1 MMKKIYTLMM
11 IACCFGFVQ
20 NSNAQCPAGE
30 IEVFID
36 VITDTYGY
44 EVYWEL
50 VPSGNPCGTGTIFAG
65 GNTAVGC
72 GGGGAQVQ
80 SLGGYAANSTITEG
94 GFCLVIGQDYDIIAV
109 DDWGDGGTCFEIV
122 GGQTFCQ
129 GGSSA
134 NDVFTFN
141 AQPPA
146 DHDLVVKITYYDT
159 LMIPNATADS
169 MSTQYYTQIPRRQA
183 EMDLLFFSGQV
194 KNSGG
199 MSQTNLEFTATV
211 NDGTNNVFLGSK
223 SATSLASG
231 VTDTMMIGKSF
242 TAVANGTYDVTFEV
256 AQDSTDFMPA
266 DNIVLET
273 FVVND
278 SVYARDNGDVAGGTG
293 WWYGA
298 GQNYEIGIMYEIFT
312 TDTATSIS
320 YYNWTVT
327 ASNIGVAGN
336 VIQLNVY
343 DAAGFGAFTPICSTG
358 FYTLVTAD
366 EDSWITVD
374 LDGGPFELPPGQ
386 YVVTVE
392 TFSDQ
397 LFTSS
402 NSNGDPLTCY
412 VDPDNGNA
420 TWFYTLTVPMV
431 RLNVA
436 YPAACNL
443 AVTGTSTDLNCA
455 GANDGTATVTATGGT
470 APYTYLWDD
479 QSATTNAALT
489 GVGGG
494 MYNALVTDAA
504 GCMYQM
510 AFDITE
516 PDVTTISL
524 MSTDITCNGGTD
536 GAITVA
542 VSGGTA
548 PFTYTWSDMSLTG
561 GSVTGLSAGTYAVT
575 VDDANGC
582 AAASDSATIIEPAS
596 MALAFTQNTANCGLG
611 GSASVSV
618 TGGVAPYSYLWDDGL
633 AQTTATATDLLSD
646 EYTCTVTDSNGC
658 VASVTDSVQ
667 GTPLVTVT
675 IAKNDP
681 SACGLLDGDA
691 TVTIVTGTLPYFYSW
706 DDPGSQNTA
715 TAVGLAIGIY
725 NVTVTDAVPCMTTA
739 SITLLDPGAATL
751 QTSTVDVMCLGGND
765 GTASV
770 LTSGGTS
777 PFNYSWN
784 TSPAQTGTTATG
796 LAAGYYTVTVVDAS
810 GCSSFATDTVT
821 EPSTAVAIDAIAVTD
836 VTCNGDADGNLTVT
850 SSGGTGTHTYAW
862 TGGPATATY
871 SGVGGGI
878 YTVAVTDANG
888 CTATDSGLVAEPAA
902 LTVSTTVT
910 DITCNG
916 DADGAVDLTVTGG
929 TGAGTYG
936 FLWNPGG
943 ATTEDLSGQGP
954 GAYSVMVTDN
964 NGCTAITAVT
974 ISEPA
979 ALVAVVDNYTDE
991 TVTGANDGTINA
1003 SATGGTGA
1011 YTALWI
1017 GPGGFISTSM
1027 ALTGLAPGTYQLT
1040 LNDANGCSATLTQ
1053 IIAPGQ
1059 VTACSV
1065 TSSFI
1070 SSTTTICE
1078 GETVNF
1084 TNNSTGAIGY
1094 NWLEDGIGFATTTN
1108 TSRTFGTAG
1117 TFTISLIA
1125 DSASCGD
1132 TSDVSITVNPL
1143 PTIDSELSTD
1153 ASACG
1158 VSDGTITV
1166 TASGGTA
1173 PLQYSINGGSSFS
1186 GSNSFSGLSAGN
1198 YDIAISDSVG
1208 CLVMGNTIT
1217 VTAPGAPSVATT
1229 STNPTGCGTNDG
1241 TATVT
1246 ATGGTS
1252 PYTYSWSN
1260 GGNTATITGLTGG
1273 TYTVTVTDTS
1283 SCTVNASVILTEPTA
1298 PSVTATGTDPT
1309 SCGTNDGTATAT
1321 ATGGTSPYTYSWS
1334 NSAITSGITGLTGGT
1349 YALTVTDANSCT
1361 ANTSVTLSAP
1371 GTPTLTMVN
1380 TDLDCYGDN
1389 NGTAGVTVSGGI
1401 SPYTYN
1407 WSNGQTVSIIT
1418 GLPSGLY
1425 SVTVTDGSAC
1435 IATGSVTI
1443 LEPLSLTTNITVV
1456 DASCINGNDGSADL
1470 SVSGGTSPY
1479 GFSWSTGSATEDLS
1493 GLTAGT
1499 YTVEVTD
1506 SNGCTTVDTAIIDES
1521 SVGPQTGNIIGLLQV
1536 NPFDQEQ
1543 YSVSQTLGSSYNW
1556 TATGGNITS
1565 GQGTNVVQIQW
1576 GSATMGQ
1583 IAVIETDSAGCVG
1596 DTVTLEVQI
1605 GTSSGIAAHA
1615 ASLEML
1621 IYPNPFT
1628 HATTVVFSN
1637 EEKVPFK
1644 LVLYDMLGNKVR
1656 VMHDITASEVVVEKG
1671 SLAPG
1676 EYFIELQGMAKIF
1689 RGRLM
1694 VE

>member
-1 MMKKIYTLMM
+1 MM

-278 SVYARDNGDVAGGTG
+278 SVYARDDGDVAGGTG

-343 DAAGFGAFTPICSTG
+343 DGAGFGAFTPICSTG
-358 FYTLVTAD
+358 FYTLVSAD
-366 EDSWITVD
+366 EDNWITVD
-374 LDGGPFELPPGQ
+374 IDGGPFELPPGQ

-402 NSNGDPLTCY
+402 NSNADPLTCY
-412 VDPDNGNA
+412 VEPDNMNA
-420 TWFYTLTVPMV
+420 TWYYTLTVPMV

-436 YPAACNL
+436 SPAACNMV
-443 AVTGTSTDLNCA
+443 VTGTASDVNCA
-455 GANDGTATVTATGGT
+455 GANDGMASVAATGGT

-479 QSATTNAALT
+479 QSATTNDTLT

-494 MYNALVTDAA
+494 MYHALVSDAS

-510 AFDITE
+510 AFEINE

-524 MSTDITCNGGTD
+524 MSTDITCNGGAD
-536 GAITVA
+536 GSITVT
-542 VSGGTA
+542 VSGGSG
-548 PFTYTWSDMSLTG
+548 PFTYNWSDSTLSG
-561 GSVTGLSAGTYAVT
+561 ASVTGLSAGTYAVT
-575 VDDANGC
+575 VNDANGC

-596 MALAFTQNTANCGLG
+596 MALTFAQNTANCGLG
-611 GSASVSV
+611 GSASVAV
-618 TGGVAPYSYLWDDGL
+618 TGGVAPYGYLWDDGL
-633 AQTTATATDLLSD
+633 AQTTATAADLLSD

-667 GTPLVTVT
+667 GTPPVTVT
-675 IAKNDP
+675 ISSNDP
-681 SACGLLDGDA
+681 SGCSVADGDA
-691 TVTIVTGTLPYFYSW
+691 TVTIVTGTPTYFYSW

-715 TAVGLAIGIY
+715 TAVGLAAGIY

-739 SITLLDPGAATL
+739 SIIVDDPGAATL

-796 LAAGYYTVTVVDAS
+796 LAAGSYTVSVVDAS

-821 EPSTAVAIDAIAVTD
+821 EPGTAVTVDAIAVTD
-836 VTCNGDADGNLTVT
+836 VTCNGDGDGSLTAT
-850 SSGGTGTHTYAW
+850 SSGGTGTQTYAW

-871 SGVGGGI
+871 SGVGGGT
-878 YTVAVTDANG
+878 YTVVVTDANG
-888 CTATDSGLVAEPAA
+888 CTATDSGLVTEPAA
-902 LTVSTTVT
+902 LAITSSVT
-910 DITCNG
+910 DITCFG
-916 DADGAVDLTVTGG
+916 DDDGVVDLTVTGG
-929 TGAGTYG
+929 TGTYG

-954 GAYSVMVTDN
+954 GAYSVTVTDSN
-964 NGCTAITAVT
+964 NCTANTAVT
-974 ISEPA
+974 INEPA
-979 ALVAVVDNYTDE
+979 DLVAVVDNFTDE
-991 TVTGANDGTINA
+991 TVTGANDGAINA
-1003 SATGGTGA
+1003 SATGGTVA
-1011 YTALWI
+1011 YTAFWT
-1017 GPGGFISTSM
+1017 GPGGFTSTSM

-1053 IIAPGQ
+1053 IIAPFAVGIEEVINNVVFKVYPNPNTGQ
-1059 VTACSV
+1059 
-1065 TSSFI
+1065 FI
-1070 SSTTTICE
+1070 VE
-1078 GETVNF
+1078 L
-1084 TNNSTGAIGY
+1084 NN
-1094 NWLEDGIGFATTTN
+1094 LK
-1108 TSRTFGTAG
+1108 
-1117 TFTISLIA
+1117 
-1125 DSASCGD
+1125 
-1132 TSDVSITVNPL
+1132 
-1143 PTIDSELSTD
+1143 
-1153 ASACG
+1153 
-1158 VSDGTITV
+1158 
-1166 TASGGTA
+1166 
-1173 PLQYSINGGSSFS
+1173 
-1186 GSNSFSGLSAGN
+1186 
-1198 YDIAISDSVG
+1198 
-1208 CLVMGNTIT
+1208 
-1217 VTAPGAPSVATT
+1217 
-1229 STNPTGCGTNDG
+1229 NDD
-1241 TATVT
+1241 
-1246 ATGGTS
+1246 
-1252 PYTYSWSN
+1252 YQ
-1260 GGNTATITGLTGG
+1260 IE
-1273 TYTVTVTDTS
+1273 
-1283 SCTVNASVILTEPTA
+1283 IR
-1298 PSVTATGTDPT
+1298 
-1309 SCGTNDGTATAT
+1309 
-1321 ATGGTSPYTYSWS
+1321 
-1334 NSAITSGITGLTGGT
+1334 
-1349 YALTVTDANSCT
+1349 
-1361 ANTSVTLSAP
+1361 
-1371 GTPTLTMVN
+1371 
-1380 TDLDCYGDN
+1380 
-1389 NGTAGVTVSGGI
+1389 
-1401 SPYTYN
+1401 
-1407 WSNGQTVSIIT
+1407 
-1418 GLPSGLY
+1418 
-1425 SVTVTDGSAC
+1425 
-1435 IATGSVTI
+1435 
-1443 LEPLSLTTNITVV
+1443 
-1456 DASCINGNDGSADL
+1456 
-1470 SVSGGTSPY
+1470 
-1479 GFSWSTGSATEDLS
+1479 
-1493 GLTAGT
+1493 
-1499 YTVEVTD
+1499 
-1506 SNGCTTVDTAIIDES
+1506 
-1521 SVGPQTGNIIGLLQV
+1521 NIIGQLVLIENVTELSGNFYKQIV
-1536 NPFDQEQ
+1536 LTSKE
-1543 YSVSQTLGSSYNW
+1543 
-1556 TATGGNITS
+1556 TGVYFI
-1565 GQGTNVVQIQW
+1565 
-1576 GSATMGQ
+1576 
-1583 IAVIETDSAGCVG
+1583 
-1596 DTVTLEVQI
+1596 
-1605 GTSSGIAAHA
+1605 
-1615 ASLEML
+1615 SL
-1621 IYPNPFT
+1621 
-1628 HATTVVFSN
+1628 SN
-1637 EEKVPFK
+1637 EEEKITQK
-1644 LVLYDMLGNKVR
+1644 LVVY
-1656 VMHDITASEVVVEKG
+1656 
-1671 SLAPG
+1671 
-1676 EYFIELQGMAKIF
+1676 
-1689 RGRLM
+1689 
-1694 VE
+1694 